1 MSLVRPA
8 RLVDAEPIARVEV
21 ETWRSTYAGMLPDRV
36 LLSMSE
42 RRQTASWA
50 SFLRQR
56 PDDARVVC
64 TAKGAITGFGNCGA
78 QRDSNVDFGGEVYT
92 LYVLTDAQGQ
102 GAGRQLLLAL
112 FARLVATGYSSALV
126 WVVRANP
133 ARYFYERLGGKQVM
147 YRPIPVGGQPV
158 EAVAY
163 GWRDLAAVLG
173 RHARSGDGLADDP
186 RR

>member
-36 LLSMSE
+36 LLTMSE

-50 SFLRQR
+50 SFLRHR
-56 PDDARVVC
+56 PDDARVAC
-64 TAKGAITGFGNCGA
+64 NPKGVITGFGNCGA

-92 LYVLTDAQGQ
+92 LYVLPDAQGQ

-112 FARLVATGYSSALV
+112 FARLVATGYGSALV

-133 ARYFYERLGGKQVM
+133 ARFFYERLGGKQVM

-163 GWRDLAAVLG
+163 GWRDLAALLG